1 MKMLRGL
8 ILFFIAVLTTKVA
21 VTLAGVLLFVSQLIT
36 ELSLDESQRLLAYE
50 VTIAYCALALG
61 LTLANGLMI
70 YWEAKRRNTLKLSYV
85 FAPIAVL
92 LYGTHLAFTYIFDV
106 RNTVLSEIIKVFA
119 WLPIF
124 GLLVAGTLFVISRS
138 KRRAQ

>member
-1 MKMLRGL
+1 M

>member
-1 MKMLRGL
+1 L